1 MNLSPRPAATIRLL
15 SLLPIVVMGWVSLNA
30 AYGRAEPR
38 SSPPEMLEDATLF
51 DLQFVDLKHGWA
63 VGDRGVIWQTR
74 DGGQSW
80 HLADSPVNCR
90 LDSVCFLDQQQ
101 GWAVGGWLQPYRPRS
116 SGVVLKTE
124 NGGRRWQRLELPTLP
139 ALHTIQMM
147 NARQGWALGDRSA
160 MYPSGLYRTE
170 DGGRSWHDPAVG
182 NELPWNALVM
192 DERGRGWLAGPDGRL
207 GRLSERRQIHAGE
220 PRAPARQLHA
230 LQMQGTRGWAV
241 GDGGLVLSTQDGGQS
256 FQSIRLPLSAEECF
270 DAMAVAAVGEHV
282 WIVGTSGNLV
292 WHSAD
297 GGQHWERQPT
307 GITTP
312 LYTVRFLDAQRG
324 WAAGALGTILATR
337 DGGRTWQVQR
347 SGGHRAAYLVI
358 VSEPQKIPF
367 ALLARLSGDEGYLGA
382 VEVLWQ
388 PDSTRLPRLATSL
401 ANRTW
406 AAVSATGAA
415 HARQA
420 WQFPLS
426 PVSVAS
432 KTIPDSTFAS
442 TPSPGN
448 ASLPSVSG
456 SRIPI
461 LANQF
466 GKQIS
471 PVILGAGSQ
480 HRLAPLADFAN
491 KTALGS
497 GTSAFHVLSGESYP
511 HAAHFIDADNHDQP
525 LVNAAET
532 FPSHSSSSHPVSG
545 PSPGSH
551 GKTAFNQT
559 DHGGDG
565 HHPQSHRPRSQPD
578 GAARGLSSVP
588 DAASQS
594 DGRLSQMADAFP
606 QSSAALG
613 MSMRELGSP
622 GVIAVGNE
630 VRDQRGSARGLDP
643 QGTPDSPSPGS
654 TSGGSP
660 RFSFDRNV
668 SGWVDV
674 NQRPYTNQAANHD
687 RSSAAAQPSRINV
700 PDEVGRLTTEA
711 KFLPSND
718 TRATHNSLSG
728 EGNRV
733 ALPASDFGRDHVGA
747 ESSGNEPMAAGENDL
762 NRLPSEV
769 VDGRWEAYLVTL
781 IRQWKPEIIITEHVR
796 PGGADQ
802 LALQTNQ
809 RVLAAVRRAAEPAP
823 GSVDS
828 DPSALPPWRVKKV
841 FSMLPSDQSGT
852 MQLEHARVSPRLGS
866 TLGDEAAHA
875 RSLLAESWQP
885 DERKSQ
891 FQLLVNQLPQAT
903 GRHDFFS
910 GLVLE
915 PGGGA
920 RREAPG
926 PATQDISRLTR
937 LARKKGLLE
946 QLLLRS
952 SEDPTRAASWL
963 AQLDDLTADL
973 DSHASGHTLY
983 DLAQH
988 YQQNGQP
995 DLAADV
1001 HTALLRRYPDHDLA
1015 DSSWLWLI
1023 RYYGSREIARWSA
1036 PSGWRLNP
1044 EQTAAAVPTGGVVTA
1059 GFTEAIPSRATDHTA
1074 PRSPEDRTGVSTPP
1088 GAGEQPKIVR
1098 LGTGEPL
1105 LATPL
1110 RTGHA
1115 LQWTTHRQPVRADR
1129 AARAQELLESL
1140 RRTRPTLYAEPEVQ
1154 MLAAVQ
1160 ARTTRAAWNEPNDRE
1175 VQPLLA
1181 ALARSPH
1188 RSWRNAALGE
1198 LWLLGLETGPIPKPR
1213 LTCPAANARPQLDGE
1228 LSDTTWSSEPTAVL
1242 TNSNADPTSLPA
1254 TEVWLAY
1261 DDEFFYLAAR
1271 VQKASLLNY
1280 ARPSGPRSRDTDLR
1294 THDRLQVMI
1303 DIDRDCST
1311 AFLLSIDHR
1320 GWPEEACVVRR
1331 ESGRF
1336 DAAASRWNPT
1346 WYIAQAE
1353 SPAQWR
1359 IEAAIPLRELTSEPV
1374 APREVWSIGLQRVIP
1389 QHGTL
1394 TWPVQAS
1401 LEPALP
1407 ETLGFLQFD
1416 P

>member
-1 MNLSPRPAATIRLL
+1 MVFGSALL
-15 SLLPIVVMGWVSLNA
+15 YSVC
-30 AYGRAEPR
+30 GRAEPR

-51 DLQFVDLKHGWA
+51 DLQFVDPNHGWA
-63 VGDRGVIWQTR
+63 VGDRGVIWQTD

-90 LDSVCFLDQQQ
+90 LDAICFVDPQH

-116 SGVVLKTE
+116 SAVVLRTE
-124 NGGRRWQRLELPTLP
+124 NGGRRWQRMELPTIP
-139 ALHTIQMM
+139 ALHTIKMM
-147 NARQGWALGDRSA
+147 DARQGWALGDRSA

-170 DGGRSWHDPAVG
+170 DGGRSWYDPAVG
-182 NELPWNALVM
+182 NELPWNALAM

-207 GRLSERRQIHAGE
+207 GQLTGGTRIHARE
-220 PRAPARQLHA
+220 PLTPGRQLRD
-230 LQMQGTRGWAV
+230 LQMHGTRGWAV

-256 FQSIRLPLSAEECF
+256 FPSIRLPLSGGEFF
-270 DAMAVAAVGEHV
+270 DATAVAAVGERA
-282 WIVGTSGNLV
+282 WIVGTPGNLI

-307 GITTP
+307 GINTP
-312 LYTVRFLDAQRG
+312 LYAVRFLDAQRG

-347 SGGHRAAYLVI
+347 SGGRRAAYLVI

-382 VEVLWQ
+382 VEVLCQ
-388 PDSTRLPRLATSL
+388 SDSTRVPRLATSL
-401 ANRTW
+401 ADRTW

-420 WQFPLS
+420 WQFPQSTLN
-426 PVSVAS
+426 VAS
-432 KTIPDSTFAS
+432 RTIPAPTF
-442 TPSPGN
+442 
-448 ASLPSVSG
+448 ASLPSARDASLAPFSG
-456 SRIPI
+456 SWISI
-461 LANQF
+461 LANQY
-466 GKQIS
+466 GNPIS
-471 PVILGAGSQ
+471 PVIPSPVISSAGSQ
-480 HRLAPLADFAN
+480 HRLAPLADFASN
-491 KTALGS
+491 TAQGSLGS
-497 GTSAFHVLSGESYP
+497 AFDSVSGETRQ
-511 HAAHFIDADNHDQP
+511 HASRFIEAKNLDRP
-525 LVNAAET
+525 LVNSAET
-532 FPSHSSSSHPVSG
+532 IPVRSPSSRPESVQSPAARTNTVPNRADQDGAGRQPQSLGTFSHPQDSAKDLSSG
-545 PSPGSH
+545 PSQAG
-551 GKTAFNQT
+551 
-559 DHGGDG
+559 
-565 HHPQSHRPRSQPD
+565 
-578 GAARGLSSVP
+578 
-588 DAASQS
+588 QS
-594 DGRLSQMADAFP
+594 DRRVPRMADAFIRP
-606 QSSAALG
+606 SPALG
-613 MSMRELGSP
+613 LGARGIESQ
-622 GVIAVGNE
+622 GVEAVGNALSN
-630 VRDQRGSARGLDP
+630 QRGVARG
-643 QGTPDSPSPGS
+643 PDQTGAKDAPSRGS
-654 TSGGSP
+654 TPGGSP
-660 RFSFDRNV
+660 RLAFDRNA

-674 NQRPYTNQAANHD
+674 NQRQHPDQARQDD
-687 RSSAAAQPSRINV
+687 RPSATAKPGRINV
-700 PDEVGRLTTEA
+700 PNEVRRFPTEA
-711 KFLPSND
+711 KFLPSKGAYAANES
-718 TRATHNSLSG
+718 SLI
-728 EGNRV
+728 EGNR
-733 ALPASDFGRDHVGA
+733 AARPGRDSSRDDVA
-747 ESSGNEPMAAGENDL
+747 AASSGDEPIAAGDTDL
-762 NRLPSEV
+762 NRLPSAV
-769 VDGRWEAYLVTL
+769 ADARWEAYLVTL

-796 PGGADQ
+796 PGGADP

-809 RVLAAVRRAAEPAP
+809 WVLAAVRRAAEPDAAD
-823 GSVDS
+823 VNQDA
-828 DPSALPPWRVKKV
+828 SALPPWRVKKV
-841 FSMLPSDQSGT
+841 FSMLASDQSGT
-852 MQLEHARVSPRLGS
+852 IQLEHARVSPRLGS
-866 TLGDEAAHA
+866 TLGDEAALA

-885 DERKSQ
+885 GERKSQ

-910 GLVLE
+910 GLILE
-915 PGGGA
+915 SGGEA
-920 RREAPG
+920 RRKAPG

-946 QLLLRS
+946 QLLVRS

-973 DSHASGHTLY
+973 DSQASGQTLY

-988 YQQNGQP
+988 YQQNGHP

-1023 RYYGSREIARWSA
+1023 RYYSSREIERWSA
-1036 PSGWRLNP
+1036 PSGLRLNP
-1044 EQTAAAVPTGGVVTA
+1044 EPTAAAVPAGGVVTA
-1059 GFTEAIPSRATDHTA
+1059 GFAEAIPSLATDRTA
-1074 PRSPEDRTGVSTPP
+1074 LRSAAERAGFSTTP
-1088 GAGEQPKIVR
+1088 GAAEEPKIVR

-1105 LATPL
+1105 LAPPA
-1110 RTGHA
+1110 RSNHA
-1115 LQWTTHRQPVRADR
+1115 LQLTTHRQPVHADR
-1129 AARAQELLESL
+1129 AARARELLEGL
-1140 RRTRPTLYAEPEVQ
+1140 RRTRPALYAEPEVQ
-1154 MLAAVQ
+1154 MLAAAQ
-1160 ARTTRAAWNEPNDRE
+1160 ARPARADWNERNEPE

-1213 LTCPAANARPQLDGE
+1213 LSCPVAHARPQLDGE

-1242 TNSNADPTSLPA
+1242 TNSNVAPTSLPA

-1261 DDEFFYLAAR
+1261 DKEYFYLAAR

-1280 ARPSGPRSRDTDLR
+1280 DRPAGPRSRDADLR
-1294 THDRLQVMI
+1294 THDHLQLMI

-1336 DAAASRWNPT
+1336 DAAASRWNPN

-1353 SPAQWR
+1353 SAEQWR
-1359 IEAAIPLRELTSEPV
+1359 IEAAIPLDELTPEAV
-1374 APREVWSIGLQRVIP
+1374 APRDVWSIGLQRVIP
-1389 QHGTL
+1389 QLGTL
-1394 TWPVQAS
+1394 TWPAQAS